1 MKCKIEIVD
10 GIKGEWRTVTKTEEV
25 KVGQRVRYNG
35 CEIGCYGEK
44 RLIRKFEKGRVV
56 TFDGEDA
63 DSGSCNVF
71 RYPTVQAFFPIA
83 KRQKRKVAKVVIGY
97 DFDHYSNKVYHLIV
111 SIGQKQFMVKPQFGG
126 RGYSTHS
133 HAVCGA
139 RRFCKT
145 IGFECEIIK

>member
-1 MKCKIEIVD
+1 MKCKTEIVD
-10 GIKGEWRTVTKTEEV
+10 GIKGEWRTVTKAEEV

-83 KRQKRKVAKVVIGY
+83 KRQKRKVAKIDV
-97 DFDHYSNKVYHLIV
+97 FCCFNRWKW
-111 SIGQKQFMVKPQFGG
+111 QFILPKTSTVESC
-126 RGYSTHS
+126 RDYSTRTS
-133 HAVCGA
+133 AIRGA

-145 IGFECEIIK
+145 IGFECEIVK